1 MTRKVSIVVDRN
13 GLENFFRG
21 SLDRAK
27 ALDRGE
33 LLPEEVRIT
42 FEDPSEMMRMLT
54 TERVRLLDSLKHEG
68 EAQITDLAVR
78 LGRNKRA
85 VSRDVSVLREHGLLI
100 TKYVTNSGHGRN
112 LVVSSAA
119 RTLELRAAI

>member
-1 MTRKVSIVVDRN
+1 MTRKVSIAVDRN
-13 GLENFFRG
+13 GLKNFFRD
-21 SLDRAK
+21 SLERAK

-119 RTLELRAAI
+119 RVLELRAAI